1 MNKKIILKD
10 FSLKLCQTL
19 LITFV
24 IIPLVVFFVVFSK
37 KEMLDI
43 IKREKNSTSPNEDN
57 GSCTGYI
64 WLIHNTPEDL
74 ISKVPGI
81 KLATI
86 KYMLTDP
93 FEFWTDENYE
103 PIWR

>member
-10 FSLKLCQTL
+10 FRSKVAQTL
-19 LITFV
+19 LVTFV
-24 IIPLVVFFVVFSK
+24 ILPMVMFCVALSK
-37 KEMLDI
+37 KEMLNI
-43 IKREKNSTSPNEDN
+43 IKHAKDSTSPNEDN

-81 KLATI
+81 RLATI
-86 KYMLTDP
+86 KYVLTDP